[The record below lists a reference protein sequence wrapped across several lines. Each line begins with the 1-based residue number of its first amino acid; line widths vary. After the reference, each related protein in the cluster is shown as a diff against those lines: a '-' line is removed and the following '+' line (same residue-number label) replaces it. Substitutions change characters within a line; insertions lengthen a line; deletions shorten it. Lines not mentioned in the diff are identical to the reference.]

1 MSDMRTE
8 EQSVDGCQLI
18 AQERKRQIEVEEWT
32 TEHDDSHDEGE
43 LAKAAACY
51 ALPPGRRDCIVSGSI
66 GDCLDLLWPWDD
78 EWWKPTP
85 DDRIRELVKAGA
97 LIAAEIDR
105 LQRTGKPST
114 LDEPFKAGDW
124 VVCVQTVGA
133 LDCSIDEGHIYQVRN
148 ASGEWVSI
156 EGQDAV
162 YLKSR
167 FRRATAAEIAAHRGL
182 EAVADFEHEQVLTA
196 TERKIVEEAKQN
208 YPTMPVREV
217 PPRVSEPV
225 AIKTGGEFYIES
237 APCPDSKVDLGLPKL
252 EVTRISEDVFD
263 IREVQQSESQSF
275 EQMYDR
281 LRAAGASAWDDVAD
295 PIAAVAEMRGD
306 YDDLPHRVLAMCKAR
321 NWSLHWTARGAYLH
335 LEASELIEALR
346 GKRGDPTSE
355 AADVLL
361 VLMSITESNGINW
374 ASVIRK
380 CDETVERLENA
391 APYPGE
397 ERGGVKA

>member
-8 EQSVDGCQLI
+8 EQASAWREVFDWCEAHGCEFRHDRTGVANVIAFLDSLLELAWKLPEPFTAEELAESYSQLPAADLKPVEPAISTPEPQPVDGCQLI
-18 AQERKRQIEVEEWT
+18 AQERKRQIAKEGWSAQ
-32 TEHDDSHDEGE
+32 HDDKVNCKGE
-43 LAKAAACY
+43 LARAAICY
-51 ALPPGRRDCIVSGSI
+51 AATSYTWSDPHKLEDI
-66 GDCLDLLWPWDD
+66 WPYDS
-78 EWWKPTP
+78 EWWKPDHKHT
-85 DDRIRELVKAGA
+85 IRNLVKAGA

-105 LQRTGKPST
+105 LQRTS
-114 LDEPFKAGDW
+114 KA
-124 VVCVQTVGA
+124 QPI
-133 LDCSIDEGHIYQVRN
+133 S
-148 ASGEWVSI
+148 
-156 EGQDAV
+156 
-162 YLKSR
+162 
-167 FRRATAAEIAAHRGL
+167 
-182 EAVADFEHEQVLTA
+182 
-196 TERKIVEEAKQN
+196 
-208 YPTMPVREV
+208 
-217 PPRVSEPV
+217 
-225 AIKTGGEFYIES
+225 
-237 APCPDSKVDLGLPKL
+237 LPKL
-252 EVTRISEDVFD
+252 EVAQIAEDVFD